1 MWGSF
6 RVATAPGTRP
16 RIASTGGSAAA
27 TWRRLE
33 RRTTTTTRVVTSVGR
48 PSPPPTC
55 FCATRAVTA
64 TRFASSTR
72 ADRIVSVTTRS
83 AAAPDAS
90 DVSLED
96 SPTGDEETDVVLVEA
111 TRGDGCVGRIV
122 YSTTAAVDCY
132 DLERLCDDV
141 GWPRRPIHKV
151 RAALENSF
159 CVASLYLEIVPPAR
173 GPGEANEEEG
183 SNGAGDDG
191 GTPNDPV
198 AFAGLPGVTY
208 PDQTGKVGER
218 RLVGLA
224 RATSDH
230 AFNATI
236 WDVVVDK
243 EFQGQ
248 GLGKALVEQ
257 MIRTL
262 LARDIGNITLFADNK
277 VVPFYKNLGFVSD
290 PEGIKGMFLYP

>member
-1 MWGSF
+1 M
-6 RVATAPGTRP
+6 ATPV
-16 RIASTGGSAAA
+16 AAA
-27 TWRRLE
+27 RGVFRA
-33 RRTTTTTRVVTSVGR
+33 RT
-48 PSPPPTC
+48 PPPR
-55 FCATRAVTA
+55 ATSSPARHPTRRAPHS
-64 TRFASSTR
+64 RGR
-72 ADRIVSVTTRS
+72 ADPRHLPR
-83 AAAPDAS
+83 ALNPFAGGAGGAAPEPNPQNSPGGPLDGEER
-90 DVSLED
+90 DVILI
-96 SPTGDEETDVVLVEA
+96 ET
-111 TRGDGCVGRIV
+111 RRPDGCVGRIV
-122 YSTTAAVDCY
+122 YSTTAEVDCY

-141 GWPRRPIHKV
+141 GWPRRPISKV

-159 CVASLYLEIVPPAR
+159 LVASLYLELVPAPGDAGDGDGDGDARDAARPSGMPGVSYPDPPA
-173 GPGEANEEEG
+173 
-183 SNGAGDDG
+183 
-191 GTPNDPV
+191 
-198 AFAGLPGVTY
+198 F
-208 PDQTGKVGER
+208 GER

-236 WDVVVDK
+236 WDVVVDT

-277 VVPFYKNLGFVSD
+277 VVPFYKSLGFVSD